1 MDECTLKGIITAEIN
16 LIGTIKQQESFYTL
30 ATEQD
35 ILNLFKKENNNEEFN
50 RNGEDNHN

>member
-35 ILNLFKKENNNEEFN
+35 ILNLFKKENNNEKFN